1 MLLPGRICLFV
12 LLCVCFGS
20 GHFSCN
26 IHIHQEGSDLR
37 SLRILLQVTEQ
48 VNLAQ
53 FLFHFNIMTSLY
65 FVPVCR
71 LCRFCE
77 CLDYFFVHYELY
89 PYHRKIHI
97 FTFIFNTKIVRA
109 DSRIIT
115 AASFITTAHV
125 VREAQN
131 SYYEW
136 RRNTKT
142 NTCAS
147 PCLNLSVN
155 AKPQREI
162 YLSLHQAVCYVLTGF
177 KGSEFKLPR
186 EWRGVNSF
194 TIRY

>member
-26 IHIHQEGSDLR
+26 IHIHREGSDLR
-37 SLRILLQVTEQ
+37 SLLILLQVTEQ

-71 LCRFCE
+71 LCNAEFVNAWTI
-77 CLDYFFVHYELY
+77 FFVHYKLY

-97 FTFIFNTKIVRA
+97 FTFIFNTKTVRA

-125 VREAQN
+125 VRKAQN
-131 SYYEW
+131 SYYE
-136 RRNTKT
+136 
-142 NTCAS
+142 
-147 PCLNLSVN
+147 
-155 AKPQREI
+155 
-162 YLSLHQAVCYVLTGF
+162 
-177 KGSEFKLPR
+177 
-186 EWRGVNSF
+186 
-194 TIRY
+194 

>member
-26 IHIHQEGSDLR
+26 IHIHREGSDLR
-37 SLRILLQVTEQ
+37 SLLILLQVTEQ

-71 LCRFCE
+71 LCNAE
-77 CLDYFFVHYELY
+77 FVNAWT
-89 PYHRKIHI
+89 I
-97 FTFIFNTKIVRA
+97 FLFIISSIPTTERYTYLHLFLIQKLRA

-125 VREAQN
+125 VRKAQN
-131 SYYEW
+131 SYYE
-136 RRNTKT
+136 
-142 NTCAS
+142 
-147 PCLNLSVN
+147 
-155 AKPQREI
+155 
-162 YLSLHQAVCYVLTGF
+162 
-177 KGSEFKLPR
+177 
-186 EWRGVNSF
+186 
-194 TIRY
+194 